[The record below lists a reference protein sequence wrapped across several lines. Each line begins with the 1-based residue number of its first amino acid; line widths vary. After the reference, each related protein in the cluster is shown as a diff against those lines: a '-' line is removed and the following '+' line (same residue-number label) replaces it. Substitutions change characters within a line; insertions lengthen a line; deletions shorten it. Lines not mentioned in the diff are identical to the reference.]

1 MSDSHQ
7 ALASAQQSSSGEAQP
22 PGYKATLPTPDP
34 EARMGRCLRF
44 GVWRHESGPDHMT
57 SLTAGRRGSPPA
69 CLSQAEHGT
78 MPSLLSLAHGNIY
91 SRSRHMPPLS
101 FPWHI
106 AEISN
111 QTQCST
117 TTKLFAHLTPRL
129 AGPHGSTG
137 QMLEERSG
145 AFNSIFYP
153 SKTGHFHCLSPITT
167 HGRHC

>member
-1 MSDSHQ
+1 MTLIKHWHLLSSHLLEKPSLLDTKQHFPHQTQRPGWVGVSD
-7 ALASAQQSSSGEAQP
+7 LAYGGMRAGS
-22 PGYKATLPTPDP
+22 
-34 EARMGRCLRF
+34 
-44 GVWRHESGPDHMT
+44 DHMT